1 MAKKKAPQKITL
13 EQERKILLKPCKTR
27 DELKAWI
34 KYFLNLELPD
44 VTVSRYSDTNPLQVI
59 WEVYD
64 ICVNGNNPEKIKELL
79 FVAGRG
85 SGKTLGMAIAE
96 LMVLMHNQREVVHV
110 GAILNQ
116 AERCYAYQKN
126 FLYNRK
132 LKPLVCP
139 EDIPEDKRILEKA
152 NMSKSLFNIGGEK
165 LTLEVIP
172 CTLKACTD
180 PNSIIVLNNG
190 VKVLAKNL
198 NVGDLVK
205 TLSNDNTITESVAV
219 KRVEEINKPC
229 YTVSLSDGSVITAAA
244 NHQVLT
250 KNGWLEI
257 ADLIPGSKMLRFD
270 KDFNGS
276 NYKLSHDFDDRF
288 ANSAIIGML
297 LGDGSLSFK
306 VKNGQY
312 IGNPRMYVG
321 HSLAQED
328 YLNYCS
334 AAISSKVKT
343 KQIRNKKSG
352 FGSDIKE
359 MVTEST
365 DNLKFARAI
374 FYGIAGETKKK
385 IPAKIANYLNPCS
398 LAFWF
403 MDDGSNGENARFA
416 THGFAVNEVDM
427 LVLALR
433 DKFNLTGAQRKLDG
447 QGRPFIVLDSNS
459 SKLLYK
465 IIAPYIHTSMSYKVQ
480 NRSVKKAYRLSDG
493 LKVKYSKNGIPKENN
508 DTRKYRNWLKSF
520 KELTHVEVIS
530 TKYVGVHP
538 TIEIETAAKTYTQKS
553 YLCNG
558 FISHNCNGPHVPL
571 VVVDE
576 IDTVSGEGIK
586 AFAEIN
592 GMLDSRPGK
601 PALRVGIST
610 RKTRY
615 GLMNAQIENAEAEG
629 RTVRRWT
636 AFEFVERC
644 TDERSGTDKIPLW
657 VNQDVMEVL
666 TDEQFRK
673 KDRVKQ
679 KDYTMYEGFT
689 GCATCPIF
697 SICLTDAKKQTSKSP
712 MLKNLDV
719 DLIQKVK
726 TGGADWALAQL
737 MNLKPS
743 VEGIIYREYEE
754 KTHLKDWNQLWQI
767 LTGKEFPGE
776 CTHDIFVSKCHEMG
790 LPCYAGIDWGYSSPN
805 TVVFFFMDKR
815 DNVFIVKTDGI
826 TQISSPTWIHH
837 IKTKYHLK
845 YRVQLY
851 VPDQADP
858 GSIQE
863 MRKAGLPCHNDQKK
877 PEIMTGIQVIKKLL
891 KVPGGQE
898 AKMFLA
904 KDTTSHIQS
913 EFSLYHY
920 KLDAAGDPTDQPDTD
935 HDHWLDAL
943 RYPLTVLLGK
953 SNIILGGGGLDL
965 ESATGVTDNNG
976 AYSRTPTAQEFA
988 ITQGIK
994 FNDVEADTSKLGKI
1008 GNQNELDEEDN
1019 GEGSQ
1024 GGFLWSF

>member
-1 MAKKKAPQKITL
+1 MAKKVKKVITL
-13 EQERKILLKPCKTR
+13 EQERKLLLKPCKTPA
-27 DELKAWI
+27 EAKAWI

-44 VTVSRYSDTNPLQVI
+44 VTVSRYSDTNPFMVI

-64 ICVNGNNPEKIKELL
+64 ICVNGNNPNKIKELL

-139 EDIPEDKRILEKA
+139 DDIPEDKRILEKA

-165 LTLEVIP
+165 ITLEVIP
-172 CTLKACTD
+172 CTLKA
-180 PNSIIVLNNG
+180 
-190 VKVLAKNL
+190 
-198 NVGDLVK
+198 
-205 TLSNDNTITESVAV
+205 
-219 KRVEEINKPC
+219 
-229 YTVSLSDGSVITAAA
+229 
-244 NHQVLT
+244 
-250 KNGWLEI
+250 
-257 ADLIPGSKMLRFD
+257 
-270 KDFNGS
+270 
-276 NYKLSHDFDDRF
+276 
-288 ANSAIIGML
+288 
-297 LGDGSLSFK
+297 
-306 VKNGQY
+306 
-312 IGNPRMYVG
+312 
-321 HSLAQED
+321 
-328 YLNYCS
+328 
-334 AAISSKVKT
+334 
-343 KQIRNKKSG
+343 
-352 FGSDIKE
+352 
-359 MVTEST
+359 
-365 DNLKFARAI
+365 
-374 FYGIAGETKKK
+374 
-385 IPAKIANYLNPCS
+385 
-398 LAFWF
+398 
-403 MDDGSNGENARFA
+403 
-416 THGFAVNEVDM
+416 
-427 LVLALR
+427 
-433 DKFNLTGAQRKLDG
+433 
-447 QGRPFIVLDSNS
+447 
-459 SKLLYK
+459 
-465 IIAPYIHTSMSYKVQ
+465 
-480 NRSVKKAYRLSDG
+480 
-493 LKVKYSKNGIPKENN
+493 
-508 DTRKYRNWLKSF
+508 
-520 KELTHVEVIS
+520 
-530 TKYVGVHP
+530 
-538 TIEIETAAKTYTQKS
+538 
-553 YLCNG
+553 
-558 FISHNCNGPHVPL
+558 CNGPHVPL

-576 IDTVSGEGIK
+576 IDTVSGEGVK

-644 TDERSGTDKIPLW
+644 TDERSGTDKIPLF

-666 TDEQFRK
+666 TEEQFLK

-697 SICLTDAKKQTSKSP
+697 SICLTDAKKQTSTSP

-726 TGGADWALAQL
+726 TGGSDWALAQL

-743 VEGIIYREYEE
+743 VEGIIYREFEE
-754 KTHLKDWNQLWQI
+754 KTHIKDWNQMWMI

-776 CTHDIFVSKCHEMG
+776 CTHDIFVAKCHEMH

-815 DNVFIVKTDGI
+815 DNVFIVKTDGM

-837 IKTKYHLK
+837 IKTKYHNK

-851 VPDQADP
+851 VPDQADQ
-858 GSIQE
+858 GAIQE
-863 MRKAGLPCHNDQKK
+863 MRKAGLPAHNDAKK

-898 AKMFLA
+898 AKLFMA
-904 KDTTSHIQS
+904 RDTTSHIQS

-920 KLDAAGDPTDQPDTD
+920 KLDAAGEPTDQPDTEN
-935 HDHWLDAL
+935 DHWLDAL
-943 RYPLTVLLGK
+943 RYPLSVLLGK
-953 SNIILGGGGLDL
+953 AQIILGGGMDL
-965 ESATGVTDNNG
+965 ETSADIRGNDGT
-976 AYSRTPTAQEFA
+976 YSRTPTAAEFA
-988 ITQGIK
+988 TTQGIP
-994 FNDVEADTSKLGKI
+994 FSQNEQDASKMGKI
-1008 GNQNELDEEDN
+1008 GKKSELDDD
-1019 GEGSQ
+1019 GGDDSGSNS
-1024 GGFLWSF
+1024 GFLWSF